1 MTAILVQ
8 THRGLALGQRL
19 AAFLN
24 AELYLHAP
32 LDAPGGI
39 AFASTKETLPLL
51 FQRGEPLVVLASA
64 GIVTRLLAPLL
75 ADKHAEPPVVVA
87 AEDGSSFIPL
97 LGGHHG
103 ANEMARRLARETGGH
118 AAVTT
123 AGDLAF
129 GVAFD
134 EPPAGW
140 TLANPA
146 DAAAAMAALLNGAA
160 AAIEGTIP
168 WLDGAPLATSGIH
181 KVGIVATVNKA
192 EGSPR
197 RLIYH
202 PHRLALGIGCERG
215 VSADKAIAAVETML
229 RDANI
234 APQAIGVVTSL
245 DLKADEVAVHAVAA
259 HLNRP
264 ARFFSAAR
272 LLAETPRLANP
283 SEVVFQEVGCYGVA
297 EGAALA
303 AVGYSGRLRVPK
315 HIFSQVTLAI
325 SEAPEPLDAS
335 AIGRPRGSLSIVGI
349 GPGTADMRSPEVS
362 RTLALAEEWV
372 GYSLYLDLAGPGT
385 AKQHRFGLGEEEAR
399 TEYALKL
406 AGQGQRVALV
416 CSGDAGIYA
425 MASLAFELLDRHSED
440 PAWDAI
446 RRAEIVTMPGISA
459 MQAASAKAG
468 AMLGHDFC
476 AISLSDLMTP
486 WPVICNRVEA
496 AAKGDFVVAF
506 YNPVSLRRRHQFA
519 EAKEILLAHRPPETP
534 VVLASSL
541 GRPEEKIRHLT
552 LGSVQ
557 TDDIDML
564 TVVLVGSSQTK
575 QAGQWAYTPRGYGN
589 KTGNN
594 Q

>member
-1 MTAILVQ
+1 MTAIIVQ
-8 THRGLALGQRL
+8 THRGQALGSRI

-24 AELYLHAP
+24 ADLYLRAP
-32 LDAPGGI
+32 LSMPGAI
-39 AFASTKETLPLL
+39 TFSSTKETLPLL
-51 FQRGEPLVVLASA
+51 FRQGKPLVVLASA

-75 ADKHAEPPVVVA
+75 ADKHIEPPVVVV
-87 AEDGSSFIPL
+87 AENGSSFIPL

-103 ANEMARRLARETGGH
+103 ANDLARRLAREIGGH
-118 AAVTT
+118 AAITT

-129 GVAFD
+129 GVALD
-134 EPPAGW
+134 EPPSGW
-140 TLANPA
+140 TLANPK
-146 DAAAAMAALLNGAA
+146 DAATAMAALLNGAA
-160 AAIEGTIP
+160 AQIDGIIP
-168 WLDGAPLATSGIH
+168 WLSGVPLATSGTH
-181 KVGIVATVNKA
+181 KVGIISTVTKA

-197 RLIYH
+197 RLVYH

-215 VSADKAIAAVETML
+215 VSAEKAIAAVETIL

-234 APQAIGVVTSL
+234 APEAIGVVTSL
-245 DLKADEVAVHAVAA
+245 DLKADETAVHAVAA

-272 LLAETPRLANP
+272 LRAETPRLANP
-283 SEVVFQEVGCYGVA
+283 SEAVFREVGCYGVA

-303 AVGYSGRLRVPK
+303 AVGYSGKLLAPK
-315 HIFSQVTLAI
+315 HIFSQLTLAI
-325 SEAPEPLDAS
+325 AEAPEPLEAS

-362 RTLALAEEWV
+362 HALELAEDWV
-372 GYSLYLDLAGPGT
+372 GYGLYLDLAGSG
-385 AKQHRFGLGEEEAR
+385 AAEQHRFGLGEEEAR
-399 TEYALKL
+399 TEHALKL
-406 AGQGQRVALV
+406 AGQGRRVALV

-425 MASLAFELLDRHSED
+425 MASLAFELLDRHGED

-486 WPVICNRVEA
+486 WPVIRNRVEA
-496 AAKGDFVVAF
+496 AAIGDFVVAF

-541 GRPEEKIRHLT
+541 GRPEEKIRHVT

-575 QAGQWAYTPRGYGN
+575 RIGQWAYTPRGYGT
-589 KTGNN
+589 KAGDK